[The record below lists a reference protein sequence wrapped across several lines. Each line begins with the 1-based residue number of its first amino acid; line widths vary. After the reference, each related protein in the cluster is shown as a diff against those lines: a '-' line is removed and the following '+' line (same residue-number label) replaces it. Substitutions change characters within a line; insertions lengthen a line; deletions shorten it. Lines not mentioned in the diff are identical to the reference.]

1 MLGFVNVKYYG
12 LVSML
17 NNNKHLSFLF
27 WIGGLGGLNVE
38 KMLNLEHF
46 VADFLNPDDSE
57 VSPTGTLETEEKHN
71 ELNFPG
77 ENPYEH
83 S

>member
-1 MLGFVNVKYYG
+1 MAG
-12 LVSML
+12 
-17 NNNKHLSFLF
+17 
-27 WIGGLGGLNVE
+27 GGLNVE
-38 KMLNLEHF
+38 KMLNVEHF